1 MERWNLPTENGKMY
15 AFIVI
20 STKQPA
26 HNAVTRNG
34 EKCAKKF
41 KFIFRKKFY
50 LTIKYSFPKSPTD
63 MKSRDVSRYS
73 LKNRGKNKK
82 IRNKFGKL
90 VTFKLHLNNE
100 ST

>member
-34 EKCAKKF
+34 EKCGKF
-41 KFIFRKKFY
+41 TFIFRKK
-50 LTIKYSFPKSPTD
+50 KSPSKKNSGSKFATD